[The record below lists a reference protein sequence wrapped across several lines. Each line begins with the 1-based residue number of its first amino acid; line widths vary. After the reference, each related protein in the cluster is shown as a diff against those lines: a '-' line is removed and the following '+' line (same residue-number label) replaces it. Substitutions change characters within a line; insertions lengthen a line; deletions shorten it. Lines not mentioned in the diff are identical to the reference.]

1 MMKRVLMMIALAIGM
16 VLPVYAKQERMVS
29 LDAGDNR
36 VKSFTNLDY
45 VADAKFEYLYP
56 IASADSARVRMTFSN
71 ITGSTLGAQPVLI
84 FNDGMVEKTLGKMK
98 PKVKFSK
105 QYSGDRHSV
114 DGCGLLP
121 RKVEIVIPGDSLVV
135 SFNVSFKNPRTIV
148 FPIYIGKC
156 KKEKKLNNEQKYDTE
171 YTLYEEIEY
180 SFTIKVEGWTEE
192 DPQYVK
198 TKGKVDGFFTELQN
212 DTFCPKGKHK
222 KATQAKERK
231 YNAERDELVNEIKAI
246 LNENSRWMSTDPA
259 HIAYTALIN
268 RLQSVNVESYEKDCG
283 RHGVPV
289 PPKPNPT
296 PKQGHHCAY
305 CSWSSQQVY
314 NRLDLLYKQLYGK
327 SADKNSVKNAAKAIW
342 NCYQQNTSR
351 RKGSL
356 YDSKI
361 PNFYTRIMSY

>member
-1 MMKRVLMMIALAIGM
+1 MIVLAVGM
-16 VLPVYAKQERMVS
+16 VLPVFAKQERMVN

-36 VKSFTNLDY
+36 VKDFINLNN
-45 VADAKFEYLYP
+45 VANVKCEYLYP
-56 IASADSARVRMTFSN
+56 IVSADSARVRMTISN

-84 FNDGMVEKTLGKMK
+84 FHEGMVEKTLGKMK

-135 SFNVSFKNPRTIV
+135 SFNVSFKNPRTIM
-148 FPIYIGKC
+148 FPLYIGKC

-192 DPQYVK
+192 DPLYVK
-198 TKGKVDGFFTELQN
+198 TKGKVDAFFTKLQSES
-212 DTFCPKGKHK
+212 FCPKGKHQ
-222 KATQAKERK
+222 KATQDKERK
-231 YNAERDELVNEIKAI
+231 FKAERDELVNEIKAI

-283 RHGVPV
+283 RHGVPRS
-289 PPKPNPT
+289 PETGP
-296 PKQGHHCAY
+296 
-305 CSWSSQQVY
+305 
-314 NRLDLLYKQLYGK
+314 YKE
-327 SADKNSVKNAAKAIW
+327 
-342 NCYQQNTSR
+342 
-351 RKGSL
+351 
-356 YDSKI
+356 
-361 PNFYTRIMSY
+361 